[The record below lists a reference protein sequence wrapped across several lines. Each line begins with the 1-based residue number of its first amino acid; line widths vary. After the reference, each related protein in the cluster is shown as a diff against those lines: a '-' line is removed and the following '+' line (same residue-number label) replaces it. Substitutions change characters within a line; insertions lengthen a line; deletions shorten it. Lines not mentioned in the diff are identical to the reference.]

1 MSIKNQTAAADE
13 GALAKGDLP
22 PFMQGK
28 GKGKKEPKESK
39 DDEAED
45 DDKDEDEDEAKKSVV
60 LESDLI
66 KSAEALER
74 LARGSG
80 ANRRQEL
87 LQKSMSASLT
97 DAETEELVKL
107 IKPAPADS
115 PVAKSMEIEKG
126 TPAANAL
133 DVSEFLAEFHKST
146 TSVLTT
152 LHSTLVKSEAASSE
166 REAALAHGL
175 AQQGKALVALSRN
188 LAKLAKS
195 LEALERQPAREPR
208 ALQQPPAGGA
218 GLAKSTTGG
227 GSTIDPQQPQ
237 RQQVLD
243 ALEQL
248 MAKST
253 NQLDATGVDYMHT
266 ISRFESTGYI
276 EAPVLHDVQRVLR
289 GQG

>member
-1 MSIKNQTAAADE
+1 MSNKNQTAAADE
-13 GALAKGDLP
+13 GALDKGDLP

-28 GKGKKEPKESK
+28 GKGKKEPKEPK
-39 DDEAED
+39 DDDEE
-45 DDKDEDEDEAKKSVV
+45 DEDEDEAKKSLV

-66 KSAEALER
+66 KSAETLER

-87 LQKSMSASLT
+87 MQKSMSASLT

-126 TPAANAL
+126 SPAANAL

-152 LHSTLVKSEAASSE
+152 LHSALVKSEAASSE

-188 LAKLAKS
+188 LGKLAKS
-195 LEALERQPAREPR
+195 LEVLERQPAREPR
-208 ALQQPPAGGA
+208 ALQQPPAAGA

-266 ISRFESTGYI
+266 ISRFESTGMI
-276 EAPVLHDVQRVLR
+276 EQPVLNDVRQFLR